1 MRQNHSPHK
10 NKEEM
15 MSECK
20 FNKNIRNNRLN
31 NRNRF
36 EDHTDPIILKSLN
49 ERQREE
55 ASITSTKCSKE
66 YKLTKQPQV

>member
-20 FNKNIRNNRLN
+20 FNKNIRNNRLYN
-31 NRNRF
+31 INRF

-66 YKLTKQPQV
+66 YKLTKQPRR